1 MSYYYRKK
9 AERDSLVR
17 ARRDKAVQADVL
29 FQSSDCPYP
38 TQRAVRRVRGRI
50 HAKGKRFAFLF
61 KGLLRSS
68 DRKTKQELNQLHVK
82 YATPTKNVPIEDLCK
97 HISSIKQKKRPQNP

>member
-38 TQRAVRRVRGRI
+38 TQWAFQRAVRRVRGRI
-50 HAKGKRFAFLF
+50 HAKGKRF
-61 KGLLRSS
+61 GVP
-68 DRKTKQELNQLHVK
+68 KQE
-82 YATPTKNVPIEDLCK
+82 
-97 HISSIKQKKRPQNP
+97 